1 MISLSGSQID
11 SFRREGFLLLRGAL
25 SPREASE
32 LEEWVGDLEARPET
46 PGRWMKYFE
55 RSSGA
60 ESRQLCRVECFLEYH
75 RGLRN
80 LLLRDDL
87 LGALA
92 ALMGEPAV
100 LFKEKINYKLPGGD
114 AFAPHQDAPAFR
126 SFEQRYHVTVLIGVD
141 DATLENGCLEIGRGA
156 RNGEPLPE
164 AADGTLAATVVE
176 SLRWE
181 PLPTRPGDVLFFDSY
196 LPHRSGPNA
205 SARPRRALYV
215 TYNRASEGDR
225 RDEYYALKR
234 RAFPPECE
242 RVPGQELPP
251 ESRLFNLGN
260 PIR

>member
-1 MISLSGSQID
+1 VISLNDSQID
-11 SFRREGFLLLRGAL
+11 SFRRDGFVLVRGAL
-25 SPREASE
+25 SPHEAKE
-32 LEEWVGDLEARPET
+32 LEEWVSDLEARAET

-55 RSSGA
+55 RSSGG

-75 RGLRN
+75 RGLRD
-80 LLLRDDL
+80 LLLRADFL
-87 LGALA
+87 EALA

-100 LFKEKINYKLPGGD
+100 LFKEKVNYKLPGGG

-126 SFEQRYHVTVLIGVD
+126 SFAQSYHVTVLIGVD
-141 DATLENGCLEIGRGA
+141 DATPENGCLEIGFGA
-156 RNGEPLPE
+156 STGEPLPE
-164 AADGTLAATVVE
+164 APDGTLAESVVE

-205 SARPRRALYV
+205 STRPRRALYV

-225 RDEYYALKR
+225 REEYYALKR